1 MHYEKDFPCP
11 ECKEAVFETIK
22 QTLLP
27 LSFQIVREND
37 TALELK
43 NSGSLW
49 TNDRE
54 PLLGISNI
62 TIDIEDQNLKVRAHL
77 GGLKK
82 SILYLIIF
90 LLFMTIQFVVIFGV
104 IKGFS
109 RKTLLMCLGP
119 FSPWPIIAPIM
130 YFVFK
135 SRAFKAIDIMLSN
148 AVGQDVK
155 EFSSLS

>member
-22 QTLLP
+22 QTLLS

-82 SILYLIIF
+82 SILYLILF
-90 LLFMTIQFVVIFGV
+90 LLFMIIQFVVLFSIIFGSSQK
-104 IKGFS
+104 IL
-109 RKTLLMCLGP
+109 RLCLKI
-119 FSPWPIIAPIM
+119 FLPWSIITPLM

-135 SRAFKAIDIMLSN
+135 SRAFRAINIMLSN
-148 AVGQDVK
+148 AVGRDVN
-155 EFSSLS
+155 EF